1 MITLLRNLHKFP
13 RVWKATNKI
22 EKAWDLFAQGQFKE
36 AEFEFE
42 KGEHFLK
49 MLPYEFKIIK
59 GQIKFALSKYEESNR
74 IYRSAWFEINEDK
87 QLSLADKLY
96 LKEYIFSALKI
107 YDDYLG
113 FDLKDIEYISP
124 SDVPLKSV
132 SKVWKRRF
140 PSRDHPDWHKYGC

>member
-107 YDDYLG
+107 YESKGSELY
-113 FDLKDIEYISP
+113 DLKGEDQITPTPLILNGRP
-124 SDVPLKSV
+124 IVPLYL
-132 SKVWKRRF
+132 RQT
-140 PSRDHPDWHKYGC
+140 